1 MPIVDRKEAFQHPA
15 EVRELYAKPVTETTE
30 TLLVR
35 NGSKTKE
42 KITRVR
48 TFANGV
54 VKRNLVSCG
63 IKKGK

>member
-1 MPIVDRKEAFQHPA
+1 MPIVDRKEAFATPA
-15 EVRELYAKPVTETTE
+15 SVRDMYAKPLTDTTE
-30 TLLVR
+30 TLLIR